1 MIAYVIRRFLR
12 MRVRRVSS
20 GASARKK
27 KEKRTHYEQHGKETL
42 ASLRGFTCCIP
53 NATEGGVV
61 LGVGAMEADE
71 IRSSTAMAEAYRLGR
86 SV

>member
-1 MIAYVIRRFLR
+1 MD
-12 MRVRRVSS
+12 
-20 GASARKK
+20 
-27 KEKRTHYEQHGKETL
+27 GKTFYFIITCCAPDAAFTETML